1 MEVNPNIQKVKMID
15 LTIRAKEKNERNQEK
30 SQTLYDLKYK
40 RSFSDLSPNNNLC
53 KDKIIPI
60 INKSKSK
67 DEIVVN
73 NNNYKSNFV
82 LFGVEFSFNAL
93 GKLFEK
99 LNIKTI
105 QKKYYNLKNVITDSF
120 TINDNFYSKIS

>member
-105 QKKYYNLKNVITDSF
+105 QNKYYNLKNVITDSF
-120 TINDNFYSKIS
+120 SINNNFYSKIS

>member
-40 RSFSDLSPNNNLC
+40 RSFSDLSANNNLC

-105 QKKYYNLKNVITDSF
+105 KNKYYNLKNVITDSF

>member
-1 MEVNPNIQKVKMID
+1 MEINPNIQKVKMID

-40 RSFSDLSPNNNLC
+40 RSFSDLSANNNLC

-73 NNNYKSNFV
+73 NNNYKSNYA

>member
-40 RSFSDLSPNNNLC
+40 RSFSDLSPNDNLC
-53 KDKIIPI
+53 KPI

-67 DEIVVN
+67 DEISVN

-82 LFGVEFSFNAL
+82 LFGVEFSLNAL
-93 GKLFEK
+93 GKIFEK

-120 TINDNFYSKIS
+120 TINYNFYSKIP